1 MTLVDEYIKQ
11 LNEVE
16 LLALQ
21 IAKEDLESSF
31 TLSLILLV
39 FCKVFIIGRK
49 RLP

>member
-31 TLSLILLV
+31 SID
-39 FCKVFIIGRK
+39 KSIGFLK
-49 RLP
+49 WKKQFYS